1 MSRLHLMKT
10 GKISHTPIQGGV
22 SNRAGTRTTRTRA
35 KTARALGF
43 DYTPVGSWRERSQ
56 GQKSTKMVKAGEM
69 KKLKKQVKEISTGDQ
84 KPI

>member
-1 MSRLHLMKT
+1 MIKT
-10 GKISHTPIQGGV
+10 GVIPHKTVGGYIS
-22 SNRAGTRTTRTRA
+22 SRAGTRTTRTRA
-35 KTARALGF
+35 KTAHALGHN
-43 DYTPVGSWRERSQ
+43 YTPTGSWRTRSQ